1 MAKVPPPDR
10 GQPLDVTYI
19 YTLATAL
26 NEVADSVSNAVY
38 NYTSVDVRGIGK
50 QDLKNN
56 NARIYAGYVDV
67 VNSETVTANTTR
79 GFSLNLGSTFK
90 YPPIVV
96 ATPYNTGNTGDTA
109 VGNDVLV
116 TLTSVTASKIDGV
129 VRFNSSGSG
138 VSISVNILA
147 IGVPA

>member
-19 YTLATAL
+19 YSLATAI

-38 NYTSVDVRGIGK
+38 NYTSVDIKGIGK
-50 QDLKNN
+50 QDIKNN

-90 YPPIVV
+90 YPPIVI
-96 ATPYNTGNTGDTA
+96 ATPYNTGTSGDTA
-109 VGNDVLV
+109 IGNDVLV
-116 TLTSVTASKIDGV
+116 TLTSVTASKVDGV
-129 VRFNSSGSG
+129 VRFGSSGSG

-147 IGVPA
+147 IGIPA

>member
-1 MAKVPPPDR
+1 MAKIPLPDR

-19 YTLATAL
+19 YSLATAI
-26 NEVADSVSNAVY
+26 NDVAESVSNAVY
-38 NYTSVDVRGIGK
+38 NYTSIDIRGVGK

-79 GFSLNLGSTFK
+79 SFSLNLGSTFK
-90 YPPIVV
+90 YPPIVM
-96 ATPYNTGNTGDTA
+96 ATPYNTGTTGDTA

-116 TLTSVTASKIDGV
+116 TLTSITASKVDGV